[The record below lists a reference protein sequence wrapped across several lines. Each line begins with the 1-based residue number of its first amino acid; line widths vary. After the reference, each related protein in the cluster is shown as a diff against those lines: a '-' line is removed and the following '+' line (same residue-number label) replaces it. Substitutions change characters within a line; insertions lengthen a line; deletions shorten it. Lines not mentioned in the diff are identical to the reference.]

1 MLFLTRI
8 LMTAADPTGQGAQKI
23 IDLINSIFPWALGI
37 VIAAGSIFSII
48 LGVKFAKAEE
58 PQDREKAKQHL
69 KNAIIGFVLIFV
81 LIMLLRVLPEPLL
94 NWAKA
99 D

>member
-1 MLFLTRI
+1 MLYLTRI
-8 LMTAADPTGQGAQKI
+8 LMDAADPTKQGAEKI
-23 IDLINSIFPWALGI
+23 IQLIESIFPWALGI

-81 LIMLLRVLPEPLL
+81 LIMLLRVLPEPLM

-99 D
+99 N